1 MLVGL
6 HCSFTCIKA
15 VCRILYLESASDNIS
30 REVARMRGD
39 LTQVGEWEHRV
50 DTLSNEVAAVFA
62 SVQSEQNDFR

>member
-1 MLVGL
+1 M
-6 HCSFTCIKA
+6 
-15 VCRILYLESASDNIS
+15 LYLESASDNIS

-62 SVQSEQNDFR
+62 SVQTEQNDFR